1 MSTKQSLFPRH
12 TRVDD
17 FGPDEDYEDGEEASY
32 VTLDLG
38 GTEPTL
44 VPNSSSY
51 RLIGLDTP
59 TPYLQ
64 LSGTILKGTHDN
76 LLGTELLFANSE
88 CESPSSSTVSHLANT
103 SQRISFRA
111 VQLRKKDATP
121 APTKRKGKGRGEG
134 VIDLTDDRVVER
146 MTGKLP
152 KERRKRGSKKKGD
165 EANEEEVADA
175 EGGDGDVAEASAPKP
190 KRRTPAR
197 RASTRGKESGGSKGK
212 GKTRAEESDSD
223 DDDEWVGDD

>member
-17 FGPDEDYEDGEEASY
+17 FGPDEDYEDSEETY

-88 CESPSSSTVSHLANT
+88 CESTPSSSTVSHLANT

-152 KERRKRGSKKKGD
+152 KERRKRGPKKKGD

-175 EGGDGDVAEASAPKP
+175 EGGEGDGAEASASKP
-190 KRRTPAR
+190 KRRAPVR
-197 RASTRGKESGGSKGK
+197 RAVGGKGKGK

>member
-12 TRVDD
+12 NRVDD

-51 RLIGLDTP
+51 RLIVGRAFSARYTDMNILKGLDTP

-88 CESPSSSTVSHLANT
+88 CEC
-103 SQRISFRA
+103 FW
-111 VQLRKKDATP
+111 
-121 APTKRKGKGRGEG
+121 
-134 VIDLTDDRVVER
+134 LT
-146 MTGKLP
+146 GSLP
-152 KERRKRGSKKKGD
+152 LLL
-165 EANEEEVADA
+165 
-175 EGGDGDVAEASAPKP
+175 
-190 KRRTPAR
+190 
-197 RASTRGKESGGSKGK
+197 SG
-212 GKTRAEESDSD
+212 
-223 DDDEWVGDD
+223 

>member
-1 MSTKQSLFPRH
+1 MATKQSLFPRY

-17 FGPDEDYEDGEEASY
+17 FGPDEDYEDGEETSY

-64 LSGTILKGTHDN
+64 LSGTILKGIHDN

-88 CESPSSSTVSHLANT
+88 CESPSNSTISHLANT

-134 VIDLTDDRVVER
+134 VIDLTDNRVVER

-152 KERRKRGSKKKGD
+152 KERRKRGPKKKGD
-165 EANEEEVADA
+165 DANEDEVAEA
-175 EGGDGDVAEASAPKP
+175 EGGDGDGAEPSASQP
-190 KRRTPAR
+190 KRRAPAR
-197 RASTRGKESGGSKGK
+197 RASTRTSKGK
-212 GKTRAEESDSD
+212 GKARAEESDSD